1 MNPIE
6 IEVKRSYYTRVILIG
21 IFTLG
26 IGALLMYMEYRQWG
40 QTFDSVGV
48 TRKDGKRFLWAD
60 LQKKIFV
67 HFRRYA
73 GGKMGP
79 LNHVEL
85 EFKDG
90 KAKVFPLMLEN
101 SQQVLAYIEKFQAEE
116 LAIAPEP

>member
-1 MNPIE
+1 
-6 IEVKRSYYTRVILIG
+6 
-21 IFTLG
+21 
-26 IGALLMYMEYRQWG
+26 MYMEYRQWG

-73 GGKMGP
+73 GGKLGP
-79 LNHVEL
+79 LNHMEL

-90 KAKVFPLMLEN
+90 KVKVFPLMLEN
-101 SQQVLAYIEKFQAEE
+101 ASEIMAYLKQFKAEE
-116 LAIAPEP
+116 QSISPEG